1 MYLKIESRASD
12 RTSELDK
19 VYRNLNIEEN
29 TRKLNIL
36 DLLSDIAI
44 LFEIIYSIKIKSI
57 HEKTLDKLNIN
68 KIINEK
74 IHKIRN
80 EILREL
86 INNIKDLINKY
97 PIQHKRDI
105 DELINALLHYM
116 LRIIFSK
123 QNMNIILDIVEP
135 D

>member
-1 MYLKIESRASD
+1 VYLKIESRASD
-12 RTSELDK
+12 RISELDK